1 MFHITHFTLHCS
13 STGGEVII
21 QSMYEGIS
29 ITSLRAILTLIDNES
44 RLETQGSMLYTT
56 SLSMR
61 REED

>member
-1 MFHITHFTLHCS
+1 MCHITRFMLDRS
-13 STGGEVII
+13 GAGGEVII
-21 QSMYEGIS
+21 QSMYKGIS
-29 ITSLRAILTLIDNES
+29 ITSLRAILTLLDNES